1 MSFWPR
7 VLLFGLLL
15 LQVPTAF
22 AQLTYVRRNPARSET
37 VIFVH
42 GVLGNSRETWFNQQ
56 SGAWWPKL
64 LATDKAF
71 DKANIATLDLP
82 TSMWNRGPAIDELA
96 DMVRQALEADESIRG
111 QKLVFVAHSM
121 GGVVVRAFLSKY
133 RNYASKTRMLYF
145 LGVPTTGA
153 SIASIAQLV
162 SKNSQFRSLEPMS
175 NASFLATLQR
185 TWLAAPELRS
195 LPTFC
200 AYELRPTMG
209 LMVVEQQSATNL
221 CNEQLDPL
229 DGDHSGIVKPSDVE
243 SRPHQAL
250 RAAFL
255 AASKNRVPEPS
266 VQSDEDVLVPKALIR
281 DANLIADCVYYQA
294 GGSEPIDSPRWRC
307 QHQGYAYVSVGNY
320 QSENETRIVSA
331 RLNMRGISSHLP
343 ARLGSLGFPARGAY
357 DLMICLPS
365 NRQAEIALNCLA
377 ARNFPASKVE
387 FSMVE

>member
-209 LMVVEQQSATNL
+209 LMVVEQQSVTNL
-221 CNEQLDPL
+221 CNEQVDPL
-229 DGDHSGIVKPSDVE
+229 DGDHSGIVKPSGVE
-243 SRPHQAL
+243 SRSHLAL
-250 RAAFL
+250 RAAFSN
-255 AASKNRVPEPS
+255 ASARRISEPGLDEKDVRVPE
-266 VQSDEDVLVPKALIR
+266 VLIR
-281 DANLIADCVYYQA
+281 DSNLIVDCFSYQPANTESNDSKSWTCPDA
-294 GGSEPIDSPRWRC
+294 GG
-307 QHQGYAYVSVGNY
+307 AYFSVGEF
-320 QSENETRIVSA
+320 QSENDARVVSA
-331 RLNMRGISSHLP
+331 RLMMRGISSTYRIKSGQAEDFVYEL
-343 ARLGSLGFPARGAY
+343 S
-357 DLMICLPS
+357 ICLP
-365 NRQAEIALNCLA
+365 RFQQAKNVLTCLK
-377 ARNFPASKVE
+377 ARNYPVSDSVLLK
-387 FSMVE
+387 